1 MYMKKGLVQQIKT
14 LDVKVYEGYVFD
26 QDDIAFLLDCL
37 INENVD
43 DVYIAALIALL
54 ENENNVIDAF
64 LEAYLTIQ
72 SKARYLAIPFLGC
85 TDYFRS
91 YFFML
96 ERLKVSADHQEVEII
111 IATLASTH
119 FAVIP
124 FVVESLIDDNDM
136 FVERLKQILKKIGLK
151 GLTSYLMLVPQI
163 PHETVFRD
171 IFGVEKIERIKQKK

>member
-1 MYMKKGLVQQIKT
+1 MKIL
-14 LDVKVYEGYVFD
+14 
-26 QDDIAFLLDCL
+26 AFCL
-37 INENVD
+37 SNTV
-43 DVYIAALIALL
+43 L
-54 ENENNVIDAF
+54 
-64 LEAYLTIQ
+64 
-72 SKARYLAIPFLGC
+72 R
-85 TDYFRS
+85 
-91 YFFML
+91 
-96 ERLKVSADHQEVEII
+96 QEVEII